1 MDVQKCDQT
10 NLSVIMRDRRNYGL
24 CVGDGKERNSE
35 DRRENQKKIEHI
47 VMYCL
52 SSGCPG

>member
-35 DRRENQKKIEHI
+35 DRRENQKKFEYI